1 MDVAKSKHLMFVY
14 KFDAHM
20 NNFLLVVNSEFKQTN
35 KAISTQL
42 PGRLDSG

>member
-20 NNFLLVVNSEFKQTN
+20 NIFLLVVNSDSSKQIKPLAHRSLEDLT
-35 KAISTQL
+35 
-42 PGRLDSG
+42 LD